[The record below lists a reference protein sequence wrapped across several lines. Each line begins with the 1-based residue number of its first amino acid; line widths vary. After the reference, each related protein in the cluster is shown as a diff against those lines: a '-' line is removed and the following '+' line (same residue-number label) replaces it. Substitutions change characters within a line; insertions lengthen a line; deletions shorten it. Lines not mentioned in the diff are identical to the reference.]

1 MESTLNILKGTH
13 PGLYLARE
21 LNKRKLN
28 QRKLALEINE
38 HPQTL
43 NAVIKQ
49 KRSITTALALKLEN
63 QLGLSEGFL
72 AILQTYHDIEQLKS
86 KSNAKPDLSKFS
98 KSTFWDTDIP
108 KIDWQ
113 KMKASVIERVMSYGT
128 EEEKE
133 EIRRFYG
140 ESDIQFDLK

>member
-1 MESTLNILKGTH
+1 
-13 PGLYLARE
+13 
-21 LNKRKLN
+21 
-28 QRKLALEINE
+28 
-38 HPQTL
+38 
-43 NAVIKQ
+43 
-49 KRSITTALALKLEN
+49 
-63 QLGLSEGFL
+63 L

>member
-1 MESTLNILKGTH
+1 MESTLDIIKGTH
-13 PGLYLARE
+13 PGLYLSRE
-21 LNKRKLN
+21 LNKRNLN
-28 QRKLALEINE
+28 QRQLALEINE

-43 NAVIKQ
+43 NAVLKQ

-72 AILQTYHDIEQLKS
+72 AILQTYHDIDKLKS
-86 KSNAKPDLSKFS
+86 KTHPKPDLSKFS
-98 KSTFWDTDIP
+98 KSTFWDTDIA

-113 KMKASVIERVMSYGT
+113 KMKDAVVKRVISYGT

-140 ESDIQFDLK
+140 DVKIQL

>member
-1 MESTLNILKGTH
+1 VIILSNILNKFAYICHMESTLNILKGTH

-63 QLGLSEGFL
+63 QLGLSEGFFG
-72 AILQTYHDIEQLKS
+72 YS
-86 KSNAKPDLSKFS
+86 PDVS
-98 KSTFWDTDIP
+98 
-108 KIDWQ
+108 
-113 KMKASVIERVMSYGT
+113 RH
-128 EEEKE
+128 
-133 EIRRFYG
+133 
-140 ESDIQFDLK
+140 